1 MKLEDSPR
9 AFRNGLRYNTENEE
23 HREEVSMI
31 HTYEEYQTMPQS
43 LTLEQMVQLHR
54 ELTEEIGQDED
65 ALELYDLLLQNA
77 VQYAQIR
84 ASWVLMTSSQRA
96 DADKGRTLQHNTL
109 IDSFDMMAR
118 FLRSMGKPAAWRDA
132 LGDNKTDR
140 LARKTIGDFGCYLA
154 FVGGL
159 TAR

>member
-84 ASWVLMTSSQRA
+84 ASWVLMTPSQRA

-118 FLRSMGKPAAWRDA
+118 FLRSM
-132 LGDNKTDR
+132 NR
-140 LARKTIGDFGCYLA
+140 L
-154 FVGGL
+154 
-159 TAR
+159 